1 MTLEREFEL
10 ECSAMG
16 LRLCEADRDLV
27 FALWSENRDR
37 RNQLREIVLGPD
49 DLPFERPKQPGPRPL
64 APFEPPESSNMP
76 LHWTSAAEMS
86 GLLDRNE
93 ISSRELTAACL
104 DRIESCDP
112 ALLAFERVVAEAA
125 LNDADE
131 ADLARRRGDVR
142 GPLHGMPVACKAFVA
157 ARGLPHTAGARS
169 RRSFVANE
177 DAVVLRNLKES
188 GAIHLGQL
196 RTHEFGA
203 GMAKKDEPGATGRN
217 PWDLDRIPGGS
228 SSGSAIAVA
237 SGMVPGAVGTDSAGS
252 IRMPA
257 ANCNVVGLKPTF
269 GLIPTGGVHPYAWSL
284 DTIGVLTRGVA
295 DAALYLEGM
304 IGPQGIGRYAGAIGF
319 SLKGRTVGVPRRYFW
334 NRDDIRDD
342 VRASCE
348 RALDVLSAG
357 GAVLRDVE
365 VPGVEWNDAIYTTL
379 ISEVYSVHRDG
390 IESGSDY
397 CGAWFRANTLA
408 GGLFTAEDVN
418 RAHRMRARL
427 AAEFARVF
435 REVEVLVLPGQ
446 AVPATPFASS
456 FATALTQP
464 RSQFM
469 RPFNVTGLPAVSVPC
484 GFSNEG
490 LPLAINF
497 AGPAFGEN
505 AILTAACCYERE
517 TGFGRCRPDESK
529 WAAGRAAPPDWKE
542 AS

>member
-1 MTLEREFEL
+1 
-10 ECSAMG
+10 MG
-16 LRLCEADRDLV
+16 LRLCEEDRDLV

-49 DLPFERPKQPGPRPL
+49 DLPFEPPKHPDPHPPVR
-64 APFEPPESSNMP
+64 FEPPEPSGTP
-76 LHWTSAAEMS
+76 LHWSSAAELS

-104 DRIESCDP
+104 DRIEACDP
-112 ALLAFERVVAEAA
+112 ALLAFEQVVPEAA
-125 LNDADE
+125 LRDADE
-131 ADLARRRGDVR
+131 ADLARQRGNAR
-142 GPLHGMPVACKAFVA
+142 GPLHGIPVACKAFVA
-157 ARGLPHTAGARS
+157 ARGLPHTAGAGS
-169 RRSFVANE
+169 RQSFIADE
-177 DAVVLRNLKES
+177 DAVVLRNLKQS

-237 SGMVPGAVGTDSAGS
+237 AGMVPGAVGTDSAGS

-269 GLIPTGGVHPYAWSL
+269 GLVPTDGVHPYAWSL
-284 DTIGVLTRGVA
+284 DTIGILTREVA
-295 DAALYLEGM
+295 DAALYLDGM
-304 IGPQGIGRYAGAIGF
+304 IGPQGLGQYAGAIGS
-319 SLKGRTVGVPRRYFW
+319 SLTGRIVGVPRRYFW
-334 NRDDIRDD
+334 DRGDIRDD
-342 VRASCE
+342 VKANCE
-348 RALDVLSAG
+348 RALEVLAAG

-365 VPGVEWNDAIYTTL
+365 VPGIEWNDAIYTTL

-390 IESGSDY
+390 IESDSDY

-427 AAEFARVF
+427 AAELERVF
-435 REVEVLVLPGQ
+435 REVEALVLPGQ

-456 FATALTQP
+456 FSTALTQP

-469 RPFNVTGLPAVSVPC
+469 RPFNVTGLPAISVPC
-484 GFSNEG
+484 GFSDEG
-490 LPLAINF
+490 LPLAINV
-497 AGPAFGEN
+497 AGPAFGEI
-505 AILTAACCYERE
+505 AILTVACCYERE
-517 TGFGRCRPDESK
+517 TGFTRCRPDETK
-529 WAAGRAAPPDWKE
+529 WAVGRVALPDRKV